1 MKILNSGTTYLEFD
15 GSEVFR
21 DPSNNDISINETVGG
36 VVIIE

>member
-21 DPSNNDISINETVGG
+21 DPDNNDIPINETVGG
-36 VVIIE
+36 LVIIE